1 MSQQFIAEP
10 SFWEL
15 FPQANLA
22 VLILDNVNNQGE
34 SSARVQDLLAQANE
48 TAKKHL
54 TADQLS
60 QNLPVAVWRE
70 AYQKFKTKKG
80 VRCSIEALLKRIENG
95 KGVGTISPLVDIYNA
110 ASLTFALPCG
120 AEDLA
125 TFSGSLKLHIT
136 DGGDEFFALGDE
148 ANSPTLAGELCYTD
162 DAGAVCRC
170 FNWRDGQRTMVT
182 ENTTKAFVILEY
194 PNDSRTVDLQAALDF
209 IAQHAQAELSA
220 TVVHQAILTAENPS
234 IAL

>member
-60 QNLPVAVWRE
+60 QNP
-70 AYQKFKTKKG
+70 
-80 VRCSIEALLKRIENG
+80 
-95 KGVGTISPLVDIYNA
+95 P
-110 ASLTFALPCG
+110 LPCG
-120 AEDLA
+120 AKR
-125 TFSGSLKLHIT
+125 TKIQ
-136 DGGDEFFALGDE
+136 
-148 ANSPTLAGELCYTD
+148 NQKRRTL
-162 DAGAVCRC
+162 
-170 FNWRDGQRTMVT
+170 
-182 ENTTKAFVILEY
+182 
-194 PNDSRTVDLQAALDF
+194 
-209 IAQHAQAELSA
+209 QH
-220 TVVHQAILTAENPS
+220 
-234 IAL
+234 